1 MTDTELE
8 QALLTLLADGA
19 AHTERELVERLS
31 AEPAAL
37 AQAVRALRDLGLE
50 PRALPEDGG
59 YRLAEP
65 LELLD
70 RQRIAAGLSDD
81 TRTRLS
87 RLEVYPLLDSTNTYL
102 LARAGEEWPG
112 GAVCLAERQQAGRGR
127 QGRSWVS
134 PFGAGL
140 FGSLLWRFD
149 GQPAALS
156 GLSLATGVAVA
167 RSLRAL
173 GVAEV
178 GLKWP
183 NDVLWRERKLG
194 GILLESGASARTLH
208 VVAGIGLNVALP
220 RQAALAIDQ
229 PWVDLREI
237 LGNGGVSRNRLAA
250 LLINELVEIF
260 GRFEQ
265 GGFADLAQE
274 WAGFDLMA
282 GRRVR
287 LRLPNAA
294 VTGIVRGVDA
304 SGALLLE
311 SADGRVNTYLGGEI
325 GLRLEP

>member
-8 QALLTLLADGA
+8 QALLAVLADGA
-19 AHTERELVERLS
+19 AHAERELIERLVV
-31 AEPAAL
+31 EPATL
-37 AQAVRALRDLGLE
+37 AQAAHALRDLGLE
-50 PRALPEDGG
+50 PRVLPGGG
-59 YRLAEP
+59 YCLAEP

-70 RQRIAAGLSDD
+70 RKRIAAGLSDD
-81 TRTRLS
+81 ARTRLS
-87 RLEVYPLLDSTNTYL
+87 RLEIYPLLDSTNAYL
-102 LARAGEEWPG
+102 LAKAGEEWPG
-112 GAVCLAERQQAGRGR
+112 GAVCLAERQHAGRGR

-140 FGSLLWRFD
+140 FASLLWRFD
-149 GQPAALS
+149 GEPAALS
-156 GLSLATGVAVA
+156 GLSLATGIAVA
-167 RSLRAL
+167 RTLRAL
-173 GVAEV
+173 GVVDV

-194 GILLESGASARTLH
+194 GILLESGSSAGTLH

-237 LGNGGVSRNRLAA
+237 LGAEGVSRNRLAA

-260 GRFEQ
+260 DRFEQ
-265 GGFADLAQE
+265 GGFAGLAEE
-274 WAGFDLMA
+274 WTCFDLTV

-287 LRLPNAA
+287 LHLPNAA
-294 VTGIVRGVDA
+294 VTGVVRGVDA

-311 SADGRVNTYLGGEI
+311 SADGRVNAYLGGEI
-325 GLRLEP
+325 SLRLEP

>member
-8 QALLTLLADGA
+8 QALLAVLADGA
-19 AHTERELVERLS
+19 AHTEQELVERLPVER
-31 AEPAAL
+31 ATL
-37 AQAVRALRDLGLE
+37 AQAARALRDLGLE
-50 PRALPEDGG
+50 LQVSPDGNH
-59 YRLAEP
+59 RLTEP

-70 RQRIAAGLSDD
+70 RQRIAAGLSEGA
-81 TRTRLS
+81 RFRLS

-102 LARAGEEWPG
+102 LAKACEEWPS
-112 GAVCLAERQQAGRGR
+112 GAVCLAERQEAGRGR
-127 QGRSWVS
+127 KGRSWLS

-140 FGSLLWRFD
+140 FLSLLWRFD

-156 GLSLATGVAVA
+156 GLSLATGIAVA
-167 RSLRAL
+167 RTLRAL
-173 GVAEV
+173 GAADI

-194 GILLESGASARTLH
+194 GILLESGSSAGTLH
-208 VVAGIGLNVALP
+208 VAAGIGLNVALP
-220 RQAALAIDQ
+220 RRAALAIDQ

-237 LGNGGVSRNRLAA
+237 LGVDGVSRNYLAA

-265 GGFADLAQE
+265 GGFIGLVEEWASFDLAT
-274 WAGFDLMA
+274 

-287 LRLPNAA
+287 LHLPNAA
-294 VTGIVRGVDA
+294 VTGIVRGVDP

-311 SADGRVNTYLGGEI
+311 SADGRVKAYLGGEI
-325 GLRLEP
+325 SLRFEP

>member
-19 AHTERELVERLS
+19 VHTERELVERLS
-31 AEPAAL
+31 AEPATL

-50 PRALPEDGG
+50 PRALPGDG

-81 TRTRLS
+81 TRIRLS

-127 QGRSWVS
+127 LGRSWVS

-156 GLSLATGVAVA
+156 GLSLATGIAVA

-173 GVAEV
+173 GVTEV

-194 GILLESGASARTLH
+194 GILLESGASAGTLH

>member
-1 MTDTELE
+1 MTDMKLE
-8 QALLTLLADGA
+8 QALLAILADGA
-19 AHTERELVERLS
+19 EHAEQELIEHLS
-31 AEPAAL
+31 AEPAML
-37 AQAVRALRDLGLE
+37 AQVVQALRDLGLE
-50 PRALPEDGG
+50 LQASPDGD

-70 RQRIAAGLSDD
+70 RQRIAAELSDGA
-81 TRTRLS
+81 RLRLS
-87 RLEVYPLLDSTNTYL
+87 RLEVYPLLDSTNAYL
-102 LARAGEEWPG
+102 LAKAREEWPG

-127 QGRSWVS
+127 LGRSWVS

-140 FGSLLWRFD
+140 FASLLWRFD

-156 GLSLATGVAVA
+156 GLSLATGIAVA
-167 RSLRAL
+167 RTLRAL
-173 GVAEV
+173 GLVEV

-194 GILLESGASARTLH
+194 GILLESGSSAGTLH

-237 LGNGGVSRNRLAA
+237 LGTEGVSRNHLVA
-250 LLINELVEIF
+250 LLVNELVEIF

-265 GGFADLAQE
+265 GGFAGLAEE
-274 WAGFDLMA
+274 WVCFDLTV

-287 LRLPNAA
+287 LHLPNAA

-311 SADGRVNTYLGGEI
+311 RADGRVNTYLGGEI
-325 GLRLEP
+325 SLRLEP